1 MPDSVNVEGGKASK
15 GEYGFRYG
23 ASVPRPMLM
32 AFSKV
37 SLQQLGVQYLKNQL
51 CKSQLCGQHCLITCL
66 RGYWLR
72 MVLHEA
78 PSRRAAIATASR
90 RKG

>member
-1 MPDSVNVEGGKASK
+1 MPESVNSEGGKASK

-37 SLQQLGVQYLKNQL
+37 RP
-51 CKSQLCGQHCLITCL
+51 H
-66 RGYWLR
+66 R
-72 MVLHEA
+72 MRVHELDLLLLTRVPA
-78 PSRRAAIATASR
+78 SRSRCSRAAR
-90 RKG
+90 